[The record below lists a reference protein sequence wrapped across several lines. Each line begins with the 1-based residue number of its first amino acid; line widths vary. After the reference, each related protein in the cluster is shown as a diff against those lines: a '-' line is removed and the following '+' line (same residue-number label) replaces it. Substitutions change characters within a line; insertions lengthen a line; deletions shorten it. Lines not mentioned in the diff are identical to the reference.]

1 MTSRPSF
8 FVTVA
13 VRHPR
18 LPFGL
23 LWVPFLSIGLY
34 LLAWLARAALR
45 IVPAKKLRQQSR
57 QTMPVDVRELGPL
70 LTRLAWVAL
79 WSGSY
84 TLAEAYVQ
92 DGRER
97 VAVRVNVW

>member
-8 FVTVA
+8 FVTVT

-34 LLAWLARAALR
+34 LLAWLVRAALWV
-45 IVPAKKLRQQSR
+45 VPAKKLRERSGQNV
-57 QTMPVDVRELGPL
+57 PVDVRRLGPL
-70 LTRLAWVAL
+70 LTRLAWVVL

-84 TLAEAYVQ
+84 TLADLHVQ
-92 DGRER
+92 ERRER
-97 VAVRVNVW
+97 VAVRVSVW